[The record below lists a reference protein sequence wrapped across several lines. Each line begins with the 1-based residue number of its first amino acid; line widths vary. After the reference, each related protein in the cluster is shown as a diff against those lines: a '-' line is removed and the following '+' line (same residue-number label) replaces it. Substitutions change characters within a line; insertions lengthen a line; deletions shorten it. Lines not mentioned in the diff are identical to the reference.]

1 MFLMIDNY
9 DSFTYNLV
17 HLLSMQGA
25 DIQVVRNDRITLD
38 EIRELAPEG
47 LIVSPGPGRPQQAGI
62 CMDAIRRFSTTLPIL
77 GVCLGHQSIAAAFE
91 GSIVRADKMF
101 HGKGSMVYHN
111 QEGVFAKV
119 KEPFYAMRYHSLLVQ
134 RDSLPDC
141 LEITAQTEDGEIMGI
156 RHKEFPVFGMQ
167 FHPESIMAEEGAR
180 MIKNFL
186 NTGNGCTE
194 TSASC

>member
-25 DIQVVRNDRITLD
+25 DIQVIRNDRITLD
-38 EIRELAPEG
+38 EIQDHRPEG
-47 LIVSPGPGRPQQAGI
+47 LILSPGPGRPEQAGI
-62 CMDAIRRFSTTLPIL
+62 CIEAIQRFSPSLPIL
-77 GVCLGHQSIAAAFE
+77 GVCLGHQSIAAAFKAN
-91 GSIVRADKMF
+91 IIRADRMF

-111 QEGVFAKV
+111 QEGVFAEV
-119 KEPFYAMRYHSLLVQ
+119 KEPFYAMRYHSLLVE
-134 RDSLPDC
+134 RNSLPDC

-156 RHKEFPVFGMQ
+156 RHREFPVFGMQ

-180 MIKNFL
+180 MITNFL
-186 NTGNGCTE
+186 NTWNCCAGKR
-194 TSASC
+194 AVH